1 MLVKSA
7 KSFFPFCLV
16 MLCFV
21 LTACDPDGGTQM
33 RSSRPSMPKSNVAP
47 QLASACEIAT
57 ANKYYLPRRVIHAY
71 HATAAQDGTI
81 SVKIKADLREA
92 VCSVSASGTIRSVV
106 DVSPKSAD
114 QLAAEQAAVNG

>member
-7 KSFFPFCLV
+7 KFFSSFYLGV
-16 MLCFV
+16 LCFV
-21 LTACDPDGGTQM
+21 LTACDPSSGTQM
-33 RSSRPSMPKSNVAP
+33 RASRSPVPKSNVAP
-47 QLASACEIAT
+47 QLANACEIAA

-81 SVKIKADLREA
+81 TVKIKADLREA
-92 VCSVSASGTIRSVV
+92 VCNVSASGTIRSVI

-114 QLAAEQAAVNG
+114 QLASEQAAAKV